1 MDSMYGVIRSLHM
14 YIDTVWTVVV
24 KYDFFKFKIVTKPT
38 YGDIAKGPWDTEI
51 EPSLIFMFLFL
62 LRYESSSLKLY
73 KELSS
78 SIFQNCQSVSQSVC
92 QACVTPFQISTL
104 CNI

>member
-1 MDSMYGVIRSLHM
+1 MDSLYGVIRSLHM

-51 EPSLIFMFLFL
+51 GPS
-62 LRYESSSLKLY
+62 
-73 KELSS
+73 
-78 SIFQNCQSVSQSVC
+78 
-92 QACVTPFQISTL
+92 
-104 CNI
+104 

>member
-1 MDSMYGVIRSLHM
+1 MDTNIL
-14 YIDTVWTVVV
+14 IIV

-62 LRYESSSLKLY
+62 FCLLFKLFLVRVALVGQ
-73 KELSS
+73 KHAGAKKRGH
-78 SIFQNCQSVSQSVC
+78 VHPRGG
-92 QACVTPFQISTL
+92 VTD
-104 CNI
+104 